1 MESIRLSQPAPISE
15 VVLLALEY
23 EEAGWTAEDGPKDEL
38 AKDIAKLLVE
48 KAPMLEEYFAIKV
61 DSRGNLCALP
71 EIVHQHAPEMEA
83 LPIFLLRLAIE
94 VRRICQVGRYAFNLV
109 QSVSLTTS
117 DACLADQLG
126 RREGMFRW
134 HRRRVGYFLQV
145 RHILTCSE
153 LPLTPAFFQVKYHR
167 HQKHYSTLSSRCSGR
182 T

>member
-94 VRRICQVGRYAFNLV
+94 VRRICQVGRYAFNLFR
-109 QSVSLTTS
+109 LRR
-117 DACLADQLG
+117 LAYD
-126 RREGMFRW
+126 
-134 HRRRVGYFLQV
+134 V
-145 RHILTCSE
+145 
-153 LPLTPAFFQVKYHR
+153 
-167 HQKHYSTLSSRCSGR
+167 
-182 T
+182 